1 MIDDDAIFPPPEER
15 EHPLILI
22 ADDDPE
28 IRTLLRL
35 HFETMECDLIEAS
48 DGADTLETVILH
60 KPDLLILD
68 VMMPELNGWEVCKYI
83 KERDDEYSHTGVI
96 MLTAIGEVN
105 NSLTSPLFG
114 ADDYMDKPFDFDELD
129 FKVRAVLS
137 SKRHREDE
145 AK

>member
-1 MIDDDAIFPPPEER
+1 MEDLSFDPPGER
-15 EHPLILI
+15 ERPIILI

-35 HFETMECDLIEAS
+35 HFGSMECDLIETS
-48 DGADTLETVILH
+48 DGADTLEAVIVH
-60 KPDLLILD
+60 KPDLIVLD
-68 VMMPELNGWEVCKYI
+68 VMMPELTGWEICKYI
-83 KERDDEYSHTGVI
+83 KERDEEYGHIGVV

-129 FKVRAVLS
+129 DKVRAVLAA
-137 SKRHREDE
+137 KGAPALTE
-145 AK
+145 A